1 MKSLINIR
9 KELNLTKEDI
19 AIRSGI
25 PIKVVSKIESLEN
38 NVKLDV
44 FLRYITALGIKINL
58 DKCL

>member
-1 MKSLINIR
+1 MR